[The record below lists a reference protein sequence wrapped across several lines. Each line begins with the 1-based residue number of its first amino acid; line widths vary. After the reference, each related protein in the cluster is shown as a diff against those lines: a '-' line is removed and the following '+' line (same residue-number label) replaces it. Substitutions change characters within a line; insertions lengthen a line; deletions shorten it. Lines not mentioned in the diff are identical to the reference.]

1 MLHGGRV
8 YFYSKGKGEASDE
21 KGDKVSK
28 KCVSRTRQ
36 AGLYKE
42 SPQNIEK

>member
-1 MLHGGRV
+1 MAEKIII
-8 YFYSKGKGEASDE
+8 FSKGKDEARHE
-21 KGDKVSK
+21 KGDKASN

-36 AGLYKE
+36 ARLYKE